1 MIILALKEN
10 WISLF
15 NSIYFIPIF
24 NIYLISIF
32 LSITVR
38 LDQKRNK
45 NHRIIEKQY
54 VTIIYYIFNWIN
66 RLF

>member
-1 MIILALKEN
+1 MYKDNDYFGFKGKLNFII
-10 WISLF
+10 

-54 VTIIYYIFNWIN
+54 VTIIYYIFN
-66 RLF
+66 